1 VFNYWFVYVILRAP
15 TCIRLQMPTVAGILH
30 EAISGILAQPPHQIA
45 VAGRTDAGVSAV
57 SQAFVL
63 NVLNPEGP

>member
-1 VFNYWFVYVILRAP
+1 
-15 TCIRLQMPTVAGILH
+15 MPTVAGILH